1 MLLTMPII
9 KMGLVISN
17 LTLSQK
23 KDVRVL
29 FENTCNFVC
38 TAATLNIK
46 FNFYD
51 TLNLQYVF
59 KKRE

>member
-1 MLLTMPII
+1 
-9 KMGLVISN
+9 MGLVISN